1 MLVEV
6 KEIQVRHNGTLY
18 EKGASFSLP
27 ANQYERIK
35 AHVIVLDEEDE
46 PAADPD
52 KDIDE
57 MTVPELRAHAEK
69 LRIDLGEATKKDDIL
84 EKIKAAAAAN

>member
-1 MLVEV
+1 MKVEV

-46 PAADPD
+46 PAAEPD
-52 KDIDE
+52 KDIDD
-57 MTVPELRAHAEK
+57 MTVPELKTHAVR
-69 LRIDLGEATKKDDIL
+69 LNIDLGEATKKDDIL
-84 EKIKAAAAAN
+84 EKIKAAITTE